1 MALSQ
6 DIVDVVIAAAKASGI
21 KPAALLAVVEIE
33 SEGAPLEIDG
43 KTPRL
48 LFERHV
54 FHRELM
60 DRQPAKLPAAVK
72 LGLAIPK
79 WSKKTQYKDQGT
91 SAARLALVDRARSV
105 DVECANRSCSWGLG
119 QTMGFLAEELHYRS
133 ATDMVAKMV
142 AGGVRAQVDMM
153 VAEIRSKDL
162 QDDLEFEDWEAFA
175 RAYNGPA
182 YAENQYDI
190 KLAGAYRRWK
200 RKLSA
205 LAEGKA
211 MAAPRYASLSEAEV
225 MAVQQQLAALGH
237 YSFDID
243 GKWGRLT
250 SGGIS
255 SFQTFEGLP
264 VTGDF
269 DDATREALAH
279 ATAAP
284 VSDARANTTV
294 DDLRAAGSQTVKVA
308 DNGRLFA
315 KVLLWLGVGG
325 GASEAGKAGLL
336 DNAQSTIDQVRALRP
351 LVEGVRDVGGFL
363 AANWWVGAVVVGAV
377 IWWRFGQVIER
388 RIADRV
394 SGRHA

>member
-1 MALSQ
+1 MLSQ

-54 FHRELM
+54 FHRELTAS
-60 DRQPAKLPAAVK
+60 QPAKLPAAVK

-79 WSKKTQYKDQGT
+79 WSKKTQYKDQGS
-91 SAARLALVDRARSV
+91 SAARLALLDRARGV

-119 QTMGFLAEELHYRS
+119 QTMGFLAEELDYRS

-153 VAEIRSKDL
+153 VAEICSKQLVDEL
-162 QDDLEFEDWEAFA
+162 NTGKWRAFA
-175 RAYNGPA
+175 RSYNGPA

-190 KLAGAYRRWK
+190 KLAGAYRRWE

-205 LAEGKA
+205 LAEGKP
-211 MAAPRYASLSEAEV
+211 MAAPRYASLSKDEV
-225 MAVQQQLAALGH
+225 MAVQQQLQQLGH

-250 SGGIS
+250 TGGIS

-264 VTGDF
+264 VTGDY
-269 DDATREALAH
+269 DAATREALAQ

-294 DDLRAAGSQTVKVA
+294 DDLRAAGSQTVKA
-308 DNGRLFA
+308 SDNGRLFA
-315 KVLLWLGVGG
+315 KVLLGLGFGG
-325 GASEAGKAGLL
+325 GAQQAGERGLL
-336 DNAQSTIDQVRALRP
+336 DDAQSAVDQVQALRP
-351 LVEGVRDVGGFL
+351 LVEGVRDVAGFL
-363 AANWWVGAVVVGAV
+363 AANWWVGAVVVGGV